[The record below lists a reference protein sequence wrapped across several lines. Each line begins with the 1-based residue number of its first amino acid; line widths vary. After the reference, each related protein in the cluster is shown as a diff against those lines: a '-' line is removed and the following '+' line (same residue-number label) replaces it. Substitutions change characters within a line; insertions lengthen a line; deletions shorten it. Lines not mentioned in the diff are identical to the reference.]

1 MIFEIDLFSFQELL
15 TIYYDV
21 ESSLGSGRDTR
32 ERIVETTKSPH
43 KSDHSPARK
52 GRTLAK
58 TVPSFVS
65 NISDNKITND
75 KWRPTEAEFD
85 KISGERGKI
94 DFMNLQVYLVMN
106 DRDVP
111 DKEIR
116 QWIAIHDEK
125 GKGYLNLQDFLRAK
139 TLPGV
144 ESMLVPDTA
153 VEGNSGSNN
162 NKRVMSRTSGG
173 RLQERDKLRVLKQA
187 FDLYDYDGDG
197 FISRVD
203 LKNTFEAQGKPKS
216 DQEISEWMSRSDS
229 HRMRSQC

>member
-1 MIFEIDLFSFQELL
+1 M
-15 TIYYDV
+15 
-21 ESSLGSGRDTR
+21 
-32 ERIVETTKSPH
+32 
-43 KSDHSPARK
+43 
-52 GRTLAK
+52 
-58 TVPSFVS
+58 PS
-65 NISDNKITND
+65 K
-75 KWRPTEAEFD
+75 
-85 KISGERGKI
+85 
-94 DFMNLQVYLVMN
+94 
-106 DRDVP
+106 
-111 DKEIR
+111 
-116 QWIAIHDEK
+116 
-125 GKGYLNLQDFLRAK
+125 DFLRAK

-144 ESMLVPDTA
+144 ENMLVPDTA

-229 HRMRSQC
+229 HNTGFVDFDDFVQNYSNKM